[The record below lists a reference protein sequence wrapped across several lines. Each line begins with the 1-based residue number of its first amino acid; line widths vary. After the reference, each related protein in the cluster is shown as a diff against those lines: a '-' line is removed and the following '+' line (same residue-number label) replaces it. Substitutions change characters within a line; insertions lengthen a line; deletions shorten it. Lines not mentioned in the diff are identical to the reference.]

1 MFGKVAAFE
10 FRYQLR
16 QPAFWVISILFFLL
30 SFGLVASPNV
40 SLGTGGNVFKNAP
53 YAIAQAHLAF
63 NLFFMLA
70 TTAIVANV
78 VVRDATTGFGPMIQ
92 ASRLSKFD
100 YLYGRFLGAFAV
112 VALAFLSVALG
123 ILIGTLM
130 PWVDKETV
138 GPFRP
143 LDYLYGFVV
152 MGLPGLLFSSA
163 VFFTLA
169 TVTRSMMATYVG
181 RRRGLHPLHDHDFGV
196 RLQAGAGDPGGLAGA
211 VRRRGLWPGDQV
223 LDGSRAQHDQR
234 APDRPAAG
242 QQAAVARRQ
251 PGLPRRRLAPVQS
264 VAAWIEA
271 AQAGKAEGL
280 GRSLARHDGAGR
292 APWPSPPTASRPVGP
307 S

>member
-30 SFGLVASPNV
+30 SFGSVASPNISV
-40 SLGTGGNVFKNAP
+40 GSGGNVFKNAP
-53 YAIAQAHLAF
+53 FAIAQAHLIF
-63 NLFFMLA
+63 NIFFMLA

-78 VVRDATTGFGPMIQ
+78 VVRDTTTGFGPMTQ

-143 LDYLYGFVV
+143 LDYLYSFVV

-181 RRRGLHPLHDHDFGV
+181 VVGV
-196 RLQAGAGDPGGLAGA
+196 F
-211 VRRRGLWPGDQV
+211 
-223 LDGSRAQHDQR
+223 
-234 APDRPAAG
+234 
-242 QQAAVARRQ
+242 
-251 PGLPRRRLAPVQS
+251 
-264 VAAWIEA
+264 IFYM
-271 AQAGKAEGL
+271 
-280 GRSLARHDGAGR
+280 
-292 APWPSPPTASRPVGP
+292 TTT
-307 S
+307 